1 MSTDLRAQSGID
13 RILREEGLEKEI
25 RELRA
30 LRESLSKQAMLDS
43 LVDAVNRPPAA
54 KPKPASKVVATAKKD
69 PAAATTGDAE
79 PEKKNEPAAATA
91 DVARDAGAS
100 NAGSAEGVPASI
112 AKDDDANAEPAPLA
126 HAAPAISASAAALIK
141 KPEGTPIARG
151 EPEPRT
157 DVAPAAPEPT
167 TVRPE
172 PTNPY
177 DSFRERE
184 YPSYGPDHYEAMP
197 DDFDDSEDFS
207 DDGLPPLEERA
218 S

>member
-1 MSTDLRAQSGID
+1 
-13 RILREEGLEKEI
+13 
-25 RELRA
+25 
-30 LRESLSKQAMLDS
+30 
-43 LVDAVNRPPAA
+43 
-54 KPKPASKVVATAKKD
+54 
-69 PAAATTGDAE
+69 
-79 PEKKNEPAAATA
+79 
-91 DVARDAGAS
+91 
-100 NAGSAEGVPASI
+100 VPASI
-112 AKDDDANAEPAPLA
+112 AKDDAQAEPAPLA

-141 KPEGTPIARG
+141 KPEGATIARG
-151 EPEPRT
+151 EPEPRAEA
-157 DVAPAAPEPT
+157 APAAPEPT
-167 TVRPE
+167 PLRPE